1 MFLELELGFI
11 LLNLTLVDLEL
22 KLRFVLLALIDRRNR
37 RLTTCKIHHLVSM
50 SHNLRHILAAL
61 AHL

>member
-1 MFLELELGFI
+1 MFLELKLGII
-11 LLNLTLVDLEL
+11 LLTLALIDLEL

-50 SHNLRHILAAL
+50 SHNLGHILTAL